1 MISCFEIFNACTQ
14 KKKKKEKK
22 VSAVKYGTFCLATSI
37 FNINEKTKKKRK
49 EAISTEADTQIM
61 L

>member
-1 MISCFEIFNACTQ
+1 MPAH
-14 KKKKKEKK
+14 KKKKKEK

>member
-1 MISCFEIFNACTQ
+1 MPAH
-14 KKKKKEKK
+14 KKKERKK

>member
-14 KKKKKEKK
+14 KKERKK

>member
-1 MISCFEIFNACTQ
+1 MPAH